1 MSTGGIP
8 IYKTAKELQE
18 KIDEYIKLHPM
29 VTITGLCYYL
39 GFSSR
44 QSFYDME
51 KRKELAY
58 TIKRA
63 RLMIENSYEE
73 SLRLTGKSSD
83 IFALKNFGWKDKQ
96 EIDQTNNNINMTYEE
111 YRDKLE
117 QEKKKARETKTTEE
131 EEI

>member
-8 IYKTAKELQE
+8 IYKTAEELQE
-18 KIDEYIKLHPM
+18 KIDEYVKLHPM
-29 VTITGLCYYL
+29 MTITGLCYYL

-51 KRKELAY
+51 KRKELTY

-96 EIDQTNNNINMTYEE
+96 DIVQTNTNVNLNYEE